1 MKIIPADKIS
11 HLNTIAKAN
20 NIPRKASIAGK
31 DDSKSG
37 KIADKGR
44 VSETQFSV
52 LLSKA
57 EINML
62 EDLFTVKEIEKKINL
77 DKSIAPSV
85 SGSAGYINNHNDNR
99 NIKRK
104 GTIIDITA

>member
-11 HLNTIAKAN
+11 HLNTIVKAN
-20 NIPRKASIAGK
+20 NIPRKASVAGK
-31 DDSKSG
+31 DNSKSS

-44 VSETQFSV
+44 VPETQFSV

-62 EDLFTVKEIEKKINL
+62 EELFTVREIEKKINL

-85 SGSAGYINNHNDNR
+85 SRSAGYINNNNNS